1 MKLCQ
6 CVNTRTYDW
15 YQGGICTSCGGV
27 EEMNKYLEFAN
38 LSKESADKWVNDTV
52 QRLEARIRELEH
64 QHKND
69 EAANQLLNEVCESQR
84 KRIKELEKC
93 KQSESP
99 SYPYC

>member
-1 MKLCQ
+1 MSK
-6 CVNTRTYDW
+6 
-15 YQGGICTSCGGV
+15 YQG
-27 EEMNKYLEFAN
+27 FAK
-38 LSKESADKWVNDTV
+38 LSKESADKWVSDTV
-52 QRLEARIRELEH
+52 QRLEARIHELEH

-93 KQSESP
+93 KSPESP